1 MQSSN
6 LHRYCLP
13 ILSAL
18 AAWLSWGVNSQSLAE
33 VASTADISIAPSQ
46 ELYEAASNCATD
58 PVKTPVRSVANTA
71 IAEGAPLANAESE
84 TQPEN
89 TAKETVVES
98 AEVRRGEQG
107 VRVLPSQN
115 EGATIERVFIYLSN
129 PTNDVAQD
137 EAYKQ
142 QIAQTFQLTAG
153 SNFSSLF
160 ANLGLQQ
167 VQTLL
172 FVKNSEYRLYRA
184 NRSGEVILAVLVTLQ
199 PQVTEQLPSFQPSGI
214 LVDGDFSQFPTLYQS
229 DRALVTTILNGG
241 VGFFSDTNS
250 WFGST
255 EDFVRGS
262 YQPKGTVSWPEFY
275 IEPGIAGITQV
286 GDMPIY
292 AYGAASYLVSSSLR
306 PDIFNANTR
315 LYGDIEKLYGGLLF
329 ASKDSP
335 VSFNLSV
342 GRQTFQLNRNLLFGQ
357 VLGSANALER
367 GASFLNSRTVYD
379 NTILANLRIGDFLI
393 QGFYLDPDELP
404 ASETNSRFLG
414 VNLKYNDNRNIE
426 ASLAYITIPQSDS
439 TYIFPNGQ
447 QQKREGLQ
455 VINPRISW
463 TNPFGIEGLS
473 LESEYVYEW
482 HNRFAMSAQ
491 AGYIW
496 LNYTFKQAPWR
507 PTISY
512 RFAGFSGDNPQ
523 TSSYERFDSL
533 RGGGLDTWLQGISL
547 AKVYGNSNLLS
558 HRVELE
564 VNPTD
569 TLQFSLDY
577 FYLYADQLNNLGGRP
592 VLANLAS
599 HSIGQ
604 EVTLTTRWSVS
615 KNLFLLGITSI
626 AFPSDALRHSVQA
639 VRDTNPWFTFQ
650 ISLFLGF

>member
-1 MQSSN
+1 
-6 LHRYCLP
+6 LP

-184 NRSGEVILAVLVTLQ
+184 NRSGDVILAVLVTLQ

>member
-1 MQSSN
+1 
-6 LHRYCLP
+6 LP